1 MYYFV
6 QIIND
11 MQPNFAVAYDVL
23 GPTIFEITW
32 IFIQLDC
39 IYKDQMILTKK
50 KTEKGGPTALFHKKS
65 VKLRSDHSS
74 S

>member
-50 KTEKGGPTALFHKKS
+50 KQKRAARPPFFIKNL
-65 VKLRSDHSS
+65 
-74 S
+74 